1 MADESKREIPFKILV
16 ETPTAEKSVGELKQ
30 EFRDLTKVIEET
42 KVGTDEY
49 NRATNRL
56 AAVKEVLQGVA
67 GDTTQIANAN
77 KTLLTGL
84 PALNK
89 EYKDLQ
95 RSIQSGKLSADELQ
109 KALFR
114 AGEVRGQIRDLNSA
128 VNALDP
134 ERRFQAFAKIGS
146 TIASGFAA
154 AQAATALFGQE
165 NEDLIKVLV
174 KVQAATALAQGLQG
188 LQGFTKALREAGL
201 ALKAFALSNPFTAIA
216 AAVVALTVII
226 YKLTEAIRAQGS
238 ELSKVTKEHEK
249 REKAIKNEIL
259 AIENKIIALK
269 NLKGAEEEVL
279 KLDKAKIEADIRRTQ
294 SSLLVAQATLKEV
307 NANDSLF
314 ETLIK
319 LTQGEVV
326 YAQLKA
332 KNRGDALSNIKQLQD
347 DLNKLNAQL
356 EASNNEIVNSVT
368 ERNKKLAEQN
378 SALAQQELDNQIA
391 SLEGIE
397 SAEGKVIELKKQ
409 KIQLQ
414 LQETNANI
422 LFQQQER
429 NRAETSFSL
438 TREERNA
445 KIRAAEDEIAA
456 EKLKQAELTGQLI
469 SASAE
474 RRELTQKEITERQ
487 AQQKALKESLLK
499 DELQFITD
507 EETLAIIH
515 AQKTITDQKTLDAEV
530 FRIQNETDKKRIE
543 LLSAAGESTL
553 AVQKDIADRLIKQ
566 VDEALKEAEDKA
578 SQIVAK
584 QFAETPQEESP
595 LEIENA
601 EFEERKNNLQ
611 LFYDEQGNLTAASQ
625 RALEKLTQ
633 DHEKKVTAIILKE
646 AEDRKKSEDQLRSL
660 RLLAAKTGFDIF
672 GQLATAFA
680 GKSDAAARRAFNIN
694 KAFAIAS
701 ATVDTYSAATAAYK
715 SQFIPIPDPSS
726 PVRGTIAA
734 GIAVAQGLAKIAIIA
749 NTQFNSSASSAPS
762 GGGGGAPSFS
772 GGEGGGFSF
781 APPQIAP
788 PQIGGAPVERDEDG
802 NFVGFTNQPQ
812 QPQNLHLDVTAI
824 VVESEMTKKQKIVKS
839 IEDRSKY

>member
-1 MADESKREIPFKILV
+1 MAQEIPFKILV
-16 ETPTAEKSVGELKQ
+16 ETLAAEKSVGELKQ
-30 EFRDLTKVIEET
+30 EFRDLTKVIDET

-49 NRATNRL
+49 KQATTRL
-56 AAVKEVLQGVA
+56 AAVQEVLQGIA
-67 GDTTQIANAN
+67 GETTQIANAN
-77 KTLLTGL
+77 KALLTGL

-95 RSIQSGKLSADELQ
+95 RSIQSGKLSAEDLQ

-114 AGEVRGQIRDLNSA
+114 AGEVRGQIKDLNA
-128 VNALDP
+128 QINALDP
-134 ERRFQAFAKIGS
+134 ERRFAAFAKIGS

-165 NEDLIKVLV
+165 NEDLIKILV

-188 LQGFTKALREAGL
+188 LAGFTKALKEAGL
-201 ALKAFALSNPFTAIA
+201 ALKAFALSNPFTAAAAAIA
-216 AAVVALTVII
+216 ALLVIV
-226 YKLTEAIRAQGS
+226 YKLTEAIRIQGS

-249 REKAIKNEIL
+249 RERAIKNEIL

-269 NLKGAEEEVL
+269 NLHGAEEEIL

-294 SSLLVAQATLKEV
+294 SSILVAQATLKEV

-314 ETLIK
+314 ETLVR

-332 KNRGDALSNIKQLQD
+332 KNRGDAITNIKTLQD

-356 EASNNEIVNSVT
+356 EDSNNQIVNSVT

-378 SALAQQELDNQIA
+378 SQLAQQQLDNQIA
-391 SLEGIE
+391 SLQGVEG
-397 SAEGKVIELKKQ
+397 SEGKIIELKKQ

-414 LQETNANI
+414 LQEVNANI

-429 NRAETSFSL
+429 NRAETSLTL

-445 KIRAAEDEIAA
+445 KFQAADDEIAK

-469 SASAE
+469 SAGAE
-474 RRELTQKEITERQ
+474 RKTLNQKEITEEQ
-487 AQQKALKESLLK
+487 ARKKALKESLVK
-499 DELQFITD
+499 DELQFIDD

-515 AQKTITDQKTLDAEV
+515 AQKTITNQKELDAET
-530 FRIQNETDKKRIE
+530 FRIQNEADKKRIE

-553 AVQKDIADRLIKQ
+553 GVQKEVADRLIQQ
-566 VDEALKEAEDKA
+566 VDAALEDANEKA
-578 SQIVAK
+578 TQIIAK
-584 QFAETPQEESP
+584 QFAETPETESA
-595 LEIENA
+595 LDIENA
-601 EFEERKNNLQ
+601 EFEQRKANLQ
-611 LFYDEQGNLTAASQ
+611 LFYDDQGNLTAASQ
-625 RALEKLTQ
+625 RAIEKLTE
-633 DHEKKVTAIILKE
+633 DHEKKVTAITLKGG
-646 AEDRKKSEDQLRSL
+646 EDRKKADERLISL

-680 GKSDAAARRAFNIN
+680 GKSDAQARRAFNIN
-694 KAFAIAS
+694 KAFSIAS

-715 SQFIPIPDPSS
+715 SQFVPIPDPSS
-726 PVRGTIAA
+726 PVRGAIAA
-734 GIAVAQGLAKIAIIA
+734 GIAVAQGLAKIAIISQTHFDSGGASA
-749 NTQFNSSASSAPS
+749 NAGGGGISAPS
-762 GGGGGAPSFS
+762 I

-788 PQIGGAPVERDEDG
+788 PQIGGAPVQTDENG
-802 NFVGFTNQPQ
+802 NFIDFTNRPLSIHV
-812 QPQNLHLDVTAI
+812 NVKADVI
-824 VVESEMTKKQKIVKS
+824 ENEMTRVQQNIKT
-839 IEDRSKY
+839 IEEHSKF